1 MFTKLE
7 PKSWYSWNFKF
18 LWVLLLCHFFLITS
32 AVAEQR
38 VVSAVW
44 KHTVSSNTFYSDLH
58 LKASTDTDILKA
70 ILLCTVNG
78 IPVQIDVIEP
88 PLGTRYVQ
96 WDFDIVPPVGD
107 GDEVLCEIIF
117 YLKEWNK
124 ITIEEAYFTPRL
136 GIDDYSTTIP
146 SLGVRVTGYQS
157 GGDAFLLNGF
167 STELVFSHLEFI
179 IIENVDPLIMEL
191 WTNGYIPGDSVIPE
205 NGTIPPHGEFYV
217 GSFNVPIGQ
226 FLLFRATTSFS
237 DTGFSALSAT
247 SSVIHEAHSVDL
259 KEFNATNG
267 NDGIHLTWITG
278 NEINNLGFQ
287 LWRGM
292 ENSNGNYQLTLLTE
306 KSSEVINPDPNE
318 DCSIKIQG
326 QLQIKA
332 PNQPFKPTISAV
344 GDSMASTCYS
354 FEDTNISGKGTYYY
368 VLADIEAN
376 GKRSFHCNQIEA
388 VTVGQGAAMDLDRAK
403 NYCRE
408 VTKNQ
413 N

>member
-1 MFTKLE
+1 
-7 PKSWYSWNFKF
+7 
-18 LWVLLLCHFFLITS
+18 V
-32 AVAEQR
+32 
-38 VVSAVW
+38 
-44 KHTVSSNTFYSDLH
+44 
-58 LKASTDTDILKA
+58 
-70 ILLCTVNG
+70 
-78 IPVQIDVIEP
+78 
-88 PLGTRYVQ
+88 
-96 WDFDIVPPVGD
+96 
-107 GDEVLCEIIF
+107 VLCEVIF
-117 YLKEWNK
+117 YLKEWNV

-167 STELVFSHLEFI
+167 STELVFSDLEFI
-179 IIENVDPLIMEL
+179 VLEYVDEEIMAL
-191 WTNGYIPGDSVIPE
+191 WTSGVISGDSVIPG

-247 SSVIHEAHSVDL
+247 SAVIHEAHSVDL

-292 ENSNGNYQLTLLTE
+292 ENSNGNYQLALLTE
-306 KSSEVINPDPNE
+306 QSSEVVNPDPNE

-326 QLQIKA
+326 QLKRKN
-332 PNQPFKPTISAV
+332 PNQRPLELIPAV
-344 GDSMASTCYS
+344 GDSMASTGYS
-354 FEDTNISGKGTYYY
+354 FEDTNIFGDGTYYY

-376 GKRSFHCNQIEA
+376 GKRTFHCNQIDA
-388 VTVGQGAAMDLDRAK
+388 VTVGQGAAIDLDRAK

-408 VTKNQ
+408 VTGSPN
-413 N
+413 